1 MTTADLFEGFD
12 AATVDSITRG
22 LQAQQQ
28 ATGQARAVRTKSRIQ
43 TRRATAEKH
52 LASILPARFERGDSW
67 HVMSHGDIDSLS
79 YLRHALAGV
88 SHFDHVL
95 MSTWC
100 IAKADLDEIAAWL
113 DAGRIDQFDLY
124 AGEIF
129 PSQYGDEYEQMLTMC
144 EVYGCRL
151 VVARN
156 HSKVT
161 LCENRA
167 EGYRLSIESSANVNT
182 NPRIE
187 QTAIHCS
194 DELHAFH
201 REFFHG
207 IRSIDRSSRQAR

>member
-1 MTTADLFEGFD
+1 MTTADLFDGFD

-100 IAKADLDEIAAWL
+100 IAKADL
-113 DAGRIDQFDLY
+113 Y

-207 IRSIDRSSRQAR
+207 LRSIDRSSRQAR

>member
-1 MTTADLFEGFD
+1 
-12 AATVDSITRG
+12 
-22 LQAQQQ
+22 
-28 ATGQARAVRTKSRIQ
+28 
-43 TRRATAEKH
+43 
-52 LASILPARFERGDSW
+52 
-67 HVMSHGDIDSLS
+67 
-79 YLRHALAGV
+79 
-88 SHFDHVL
+88 
-95 MSTWC
+95 
-100 IAKADLDEIAAWL
+100 
-113 DAGRIDQFDLY
+113 
-124 AGEIF
+124 
-129 PSQYGDEYEQMLTMC
+129 MC

-161 LCENRA
+161 LCENLT